1 MKQINIFIAGAKA
14 LGLYRDTIKALSVDM
29 NNSFVKSGR
38 DIKLEILSY
47 ENFGNNQDLY
57 DGYIS
62 NEADLV
68 IFVLDGRIGETTK
81 QEYILA
87 VNSKAKFT
95 RPDRVVFLKSY
106 NDVTA
111 DIAFI
116 NGMLVN
122 DDYYIEFADENDLRV
137 KVQTYLTH
145 FIDSHSTINE
155 NQQECIIDKGNSSG
169 GRRCRWWLFVVVA
182 MMLLS
187 AVASL
192 FIVHRN
198 SSKPVLLIAG
208 GGSARNYIERYNGI
222 TLEEYPMS
230 YYVHMPSGNAWL
242 LLTEEVISPQQSP
255 KYFPICVSASSA
267 TEEDFLKITT
277 KDNFLKFGSVVE
289 LRLGY
294 DTLAV
299 CLKRSPVIFETL
311 DSRCFANGEISA
323 QELSQLIAKDDEIN
337 IFSTSPGSGTRG
349 SYERLLGA
357 MDVNIDDYRINQF
370 SEYSDLP
377 AINLNGMPYMLLGSK
392 CYVMSDL
399 KRVVEAKDA
408 FELKVYDIVDGQKQ
422 FVCKPMNLYFMAY
435 KYDVTNTLMIPQ
447 QILNF
452 VESLGCDLGNRVKDG
467 RVKRYTT
474 DSVILDFSKLP
485 EW

>member
-29 NNSFVKSGR
+29 NNSLAKSGR

-169 GRRCRWWLFVVVA
+169 GRRCRW
-182 MMLLS
+182 
-187 AVASL
+187 
-192 FIVHRN
+192 
-198 SSKPVLLIAG
+198 
-208 GGSARNYIERYNGI
+208 
-222 TLEEYPMS
+222 
-230 YYVHMPSGNAWL
+230 
-242 LLTEEVISPQQSP
+242 
-255 KYFPICVSASSA
+255 
-267 TEEDFLKITT
+267 
-277 KDNFLKFGSVVE
+277 
-289 LRLGY
+289 
-294 DTLAV
+294 
-299 CLKRSPVIFETL
+299 
-311 DSRCFANGEISA
+311 
-323 QELSQLIAKDDEIN
+323 
-337 IFSTSPGSGTRG
+337 
-349 SYERLLGA
+349 
-357 MDVNIDDYRINQF
+357 
-370 SEYSDLP
+370 
-377 AINLNGMPYMLLGSK
+377 
-392 CYVMSDL
+392 
-399 KRVVEAKDA
+399 
-408 FELKVYDIVDGQKQ
+408 
-422 FVCKPMNLYFMAY
+422 
-435 KYDVTNTLMIPQ
+435 
-447 QILNF
+447 
-452 VESLGCDLGNRVKDG
+452 
-467 RVKRYTT
+467 
-474 DSVILDFSKLP
+474 
-485 EW
+485 